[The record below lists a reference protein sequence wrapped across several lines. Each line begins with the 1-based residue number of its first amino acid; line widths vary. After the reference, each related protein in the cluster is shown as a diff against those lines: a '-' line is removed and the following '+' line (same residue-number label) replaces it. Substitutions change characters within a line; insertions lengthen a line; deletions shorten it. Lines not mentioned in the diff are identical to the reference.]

1 MSFVLTRQC
10 SASTQIHC
18 RSFNEVRLRVNF
30 YGKFTGYNIAWRKLR
45 ESLSVRAPSVSL
57 SRSSI
62 ESRKRH
68 FPEGQIPENAEGRCM
83 LFILEKSPIR
93 DEFIQRW
100 RVKEQLVPVN
110 TRVYDKS
117 QWKANYVF
125 EASRSYQRALMG
137 SSEWY
142 SKLHYLRCCFWFV
155 QR

>member
-1 MSFVLTRQC
+1 MLQRKYTVFRLTK
-10 SASTQIHC
+10 
-18 RSFNEVRLRVNF
+18 LRINF
-30 YGKFTGYNIAWRKLR
+30 CGKFAGYNITWRKLR
-45 ESLSVRAPSVSL
+45 ESLSIRVPNVSL
-57 SRSSI
+57 SKSST
-62 ESRKRH
+62 ESRERH
-68 FPEGQIPENAEGRCM
+68 LPEGQIPENAEGRCM

-100 RVKEQLVPVN
+100 RVKEQLVSVN

>member
-1 MSFVLTRQC
+1 M
-10 SASTQIHC
+10 
-18 RSFNEVRLRVNF
+18 
-30 YGKFTGYNIAWRKLR
+30 
-45 ESLSVRAPSVSL
+45 PSVPL
-57 SRSSI
+57 SKSST
-62 ESRKRH
+62 ESRERH
-68 FPEGQIPENAEGRCM
+68 FPEGQIAENAGGRCM

-93 DEFIQRW
+93 DEFIQQRW

-125 EASRSYQRALMG
+125 EASRSYQLALMG